1 MKKNLT
7 YNIIWLAIIVLGYFA
22 LYAAYSAGMV
32 NLFLDNVLVQ
42 IGINV
47 ILAVGLNLI
56 IGFSGQFSLGHAGF
70 MAIGAY
76 AAALISMQ
84 LPTYGGFFLGMAAGV
99 VIAGIV
105 AVAVGIPTLRL
116 SGDYLAIATLGVAEI
131 IRILLINFD
140 EITNGPSGIFGILPF
155 VNRQMVYGFMAIT
168 TLILVN
174 YIRSGAGRA
183 TMAIREDEIA
193 AESMGVNT
201 TKFKVVA
208 FALGAMTAAIA
219 GSLYAGYLQSIAPK
233 DFAFT
238 KSVDVLIMVVL
249 GGIGSVTGSFVA
261 AIVLGIINMY
271 LQDFGAL
278 RMIIYALALILLM
291 IFRPGG
297 ILGTREF
304 SVKKIVNK
312 FKKGDD
318 QNASVGN

>member
-1 MKKNLT
+1 
-7 YNIIWLAIIVLGYFA
+7 
-22 LYAAYSAGMV
+22 
-32 NLFLDNVLVQ
+32 
-42 IGINV
+42 
-47 ILAVGLNLI
+47 
-56 IGFSGQFSLGHAGF
+56 
-70 MAIGAY
+70 
-76 AAALISMQ
+76 
-84 LPTYGGFFLGMAAGV
+84 
-99 VIAGIV
+99 
-105 AVAVGIPTLRL
+105 
-116 SGDYLAIATLGVAEI
+116 
-131 IRILLINFD
+131 
-140 EITNGPSGIFGILPF
+140 
-155 VNRQMVYGFMAIT
+155 
-168 TLILVN
+168 
-174 YIRSGAGRA
+174 
-183 TMAIREDEIA
+183 
-193 AESMGVNT
+193 MGVNT